1 MLRKLIVLIIILNAI
16 FLIAKST
23 EKNIMNTGPARGTL
37 VGYDLLQNDY
47 WLFWANYKGQT
58 AYDPYTGSA
67 GGYFTRARLPVIYQE
82 GLLWGGLFQGDT
94 AKTDTPRV
102 GGIYYRIGT
111 SPGGIIKIEDQ
122 LVVNEASKGIF
133 KVHKNWPNLSDQ
145 YLKKELS
152 TFLNM
157 NEEDITDY
165 MIEGLRDRYADHWK
179 NWPVEWGAPFN
190 DVNDNGIYDPI
201 VDVQGY
207 PVVEMGDYPG
217 IAGADETL
225 FMVVNDLNEA
235 NVRYLSGTPSIGL
248 ELQITLWNYQT
259 AFLPLANAIF
269 KRFVLVNKS
278 NAIIDSM
285 YIQHFVD
292 PDIGYHKDDLVGCDS
307 TLSLGFA
314 YNGYAVDPEADKLGL
329 IPPAIGLAL
338 LQGPLVNAPGS
349 TGMFNFKPVADS
361 KNLKMTSFNALSRY
375 HYPYGDPPMGD
386 VTFALMTYNLMR
398 GYLPT
403 ADIQHPEPFI
413 TGSGVRAGL
422 PTKFPLSGDPVNDPQ
437 GVYSDVD
444 GQGQNLEPGDRRF
457 YINSGPFRM
466 EPGDKQEL
474 IFTWIGAQSNDHRQ
488 PISIIKECTTI
499 IQRFYENGFKDVEL
513 MPAAPQVKAEA
524 IGQTVLLNWGW
535 DAQSVEEIEQKIK
548 NGYRFEGYNIYQLP
562 DYYATIE
569 DPGTIKLATFDID
582 NNVKT
587 IDGLKYD
594 QEENRLII
602 RPLQVGRDSGI
613 QRYFVVKRDSIK
625 QKPLYRGSTYYFA
638 VTSYNYNPDFKNF
651 PSLESDYWV
660 IKVTIQ
666 GQKPGLRYQA
676 EPEEL
681 IETTASQTTDVI
693 CQVKVVDPT
702 LVTDHDYQVSF
713 TSVPDSVDPA
723 KKAWFWNLEDLTT
736 GQTLLEGKPV
746 LIFKE
751 EQEIADLGNDT
762 ELADGLLVK
771 VLAPE
776 PDIKAIVQVADAEG
790 PLTPDEY
797 DEQGAP
803 FQGNNVWHDASSPND
818 ENPFYISSGREATLF
833 SVARSIEN
841 ARGHDF
847 ELRFTEQGGIF
858 AWWDDAD
865 VYTEVPFEAWD
876 VGPATYEDDSDD
888 VRCLTGGYSE
898 GGTVGIFDFAYTDA
912 ALGYPATDWIY
923 VRRPMDSNGSYEAY
937 YEDVTSGNY
946 SYDWWS
952 HSKEVLARIIIC
964 DMGGAGTLPPTG
976 TVIRFITTKGPDE
989 NLTFRFKGPGG
1000 PLQTREL
1007 LKKDV
1012 EKINVFPNPYYAA
1025 SSMEPDRFTHFVTF
1039 NHLPPHAIIRIF
1051 TLNGALVRKLEK
1063 QDDSQFF
1070 RWDLKN
1076 EKGWRVASG
1085 LYIVHIDMPELKKQ
1099 KILKLMVI
1107 TGEEVLDYY

>member
-1 MLRKLIVLIIILNAI
+1 MHRKFIVLIIVLNSI
-16 FLIAKST
+16 FLIAKSP
-23 EKNIMNTGPARGTL
+23 EKKILTNGPAKGAL

-47 WLFWANYKGQT
+47 WLLWANYKGQT

-67 GGYFTRARLPVIYQE
+67 GGYFTQARLPVIYQE
-82 GLLWGGLFQGDT
+82 GLLWGGLFQEDSDE
-94 AKTDTPRV
+94 TDTPRV

-122 LVVNEASKGIF
+122 LMVNEASKGIF

-152 TFLNM
+152 IFLNM

-201 VDVQGY
+201 VDAQGY

-235 NVRYLSGTPSIGL
+235 NVRYLSGTPLIGL

-259 AFLPLANAIF
+259 NFLPLANAIF

-278 NAIIDSM
+278 NAVIDSM

-292 PDIGYHKDDLVGCDS
+292 PDIGYYKDDLVGCDS

-314 YNGYAVDPEADKLGL
+314 YNGYAADPEADKLGL
-329 IPPAIGLAL
+329 IPPAIGLTL
-338 LQGPLVNAPGS
+338 LQGPLVDAQGS

-422 PTKFPLSGDPVNDPQ
+422 PTKFPLSGDPVNDPE
-437 GVYSDVD
+437 GMYGDVD

-466 EPGDKQEL
+466 EPGDKQEF
-474 IFTWIGAQSNDHRQ
+474 IFAWVGAQSNDHRR
-488 PISIIKECTTI
+488 PISIIKEYTTI
-499 IQRFYENGFKDVEL
+499 IQRFYENGFKDLDL

-535 DAQSVEEIEQKIK
+535 NAQSVEEIEQKVK
-548 NGYRFEGYNIYQLP
+548 NGFRFEGYNVYQLP

-594 QEENRLII
+594 QEENRLIV

-613 QRYFVVKRDSIK
+613 QRYFVVKRDSINR
-625 QKPLYRGSTYYFA
+625 KPLYRGSTYYFA

-651 PSLESDYWV
+651 PSLESNYQV

-681 IETTASQTTDVI
+681 IETTPSKKTDVI

-702 LVTDHDYQVSF
+702 LVTDHDYQISF
-713 TSVPDSVDPA
+713 TSAPDSVDPA
-723 KKAWFWNLEDLTT
+723 KESWFWNLEDLTA

-762 ELADGLLVK
+762 ELADGLLIK

-803 FQGNNVWHDASSPND
+803 FQGNNVWHDPGSPND
-818 ENPFYISSGREATLF
+818 ENPFYISSGGEATLF
-833 SVARSIEN
+833 GVARSIEN

-847 ELRFTEQGGIF
+847 EIRFTDQGGIF
-858 AWWDDAD
+858 AWWYDAN

-876 VGPATYEDDSDD
+876 VGPATYDDESDD
-888 VRCLTGGYSE
+888 VRCLTGGYS
-898 GGTVGIFDFAYTDA
+898 GAKTIGIFDFAYTDP

-923 VRRPMDSNGSYEAY
+923 VRRPLDSQGSYEAY
-937 YEDVTSGNY
+937 YEDITSGAY
-946 SYDWWS
+946 SYNWWS

-964 DMGGAGTLPPTG
+964 DMGGAGTLPPPG
-976 TVIRFITTKGPDE
+976 TVIRFVTMKGPTED
-989 NLTFRFKGPGG
+989 LTFNFQGPGK
-1000 PLQTREL
+1000 PEQSLAL

-1025 SSMEPDRFTHFVTF
+1025 SSMEPDRFSHFVTF

-1063 QDDSQFF
+1063 NDPSQFL
-1070 RWDLKN
+1070 RWDLLN

-1107 TGEEVLDYY
+1107 IGEEVLEHL